1 MKQASDSKTFR
12 LEIVSA
18 ERNLFSGDADLVVVP
33 GVDGELGIF
42 PNHTP
47 LLTKIKPGTLK
58 FHAKDESEETFL
70 FVAGGFLEVQPTVV
84 TVLADTVVRGEEIDQ
99 ARAEEA
105 RRIAEEAISRA
116 PEDKIAL
123 ATAQAELS
131 YAVAELRTLQKY
143 RLGVKHRLK

>member
-1 MKQASDSKTFR
+1 MEQASNSKTLR

-18 ERNLFSGDADLVVVP
+18 ERNLFSGDASFVVVP
-33 GVDGELGIF
+33 GVDGELGIY

-47 LLTKIKPGTLK
+47 LLTRIKPGTLK
-58 FHAKDESEETFL
+58 FHAKDQSEETLF
-70 FVAGGFLEVQPTVV
+70 FVAGGFLEIQPTVV

-105 RRIAEEAISRA
+105 KRNAEEAIARA

-131 YAVAELRTLQKY
+131 YAMAELRTLQKY
-143 RLGVKHRLK
+143 KARS

>member
-1 MKQASDSKTFR
+1 MERSSNAKTFR

-18 ERNLFSGDADLVVVP
+18 ERSLFSGEANFVVVP

-47 LLTKIKPGTLK
+47 LLTRIKPGTLK
-58 FHAKDESEETFL
+58 FHAKDESEETLF

-99 ARAEEA
+99 ARAEESK
-105 RRIAEEAISRA
+105 RNAEEAISKA

-131 YAVAELRTLQKY
+131 YAMAELRTLQKY
-143 RLGVKHRLK
+143 KARS

>member
-1 MKQASDSKTFR
+1 MERSSNAKTFR

-18 ERNLFSGDADLVVVP
+18 ERSLFSGEANFVVVP

-47 LLTKIKPGTLK
+47 LLTRIKPGTLK
-58 FHAKDESEETFL
+58 FHAKDEFEETLF

-99 ARAEEA
+99 ARAEESM
-105 RRIAEEAISRA
+105 RNAEEAISKA

-131 YAVAELRTLQKY
+131 YAMAELRTLQKY
-143 RLGVKHRLK
+143 KARS

>member
-1 MKQASDSKTFR
+1 MEQPSNSKTFR

-18 ERNLFSGDADLVVVP
+18 ERSLFSGEANFVVVP

-58 FHAKDESEETFL
+58 FQAKDESKETLF

-99 ARAEEA
+99 ARAEES
-105 RRIAEEAISRA
+105 RRNAEEAISKT

-131 YAVAELRTLQKY
+131 YAMAELRTLQKY
-143 RLGVKHRLK
+143 KARS

>member
-1 MKQASDSKTFR
+1 MEQVSISKTFR

-18 ERNLFSGDADLVVVP
+18 EQSLFSGEANFVVVP
-33 GVDGELGIF
+33 GVDGELGIY

-58 FHAKDESEETFL
+58 FHAKDESVETLF

-99 ARAEEA
+99 VRAEEA
-105 RRIAEEAISRA
+105 KRNAEEAIAKA
-116 PEDKIAL
+116 PEDKTAL

-131 YAVAELRTLQKY
+131 YAMAELRTLQKY
-143 RLGVKHRLK
+143 KARS

>member
-1 MKQASDSKTFR
+1 MERSSNAKTFR

-18 ERNLFSGDADLVVVP
+18 ERSLFSGEANFVVVP

-47 LLTKIKPGTLK
+47 LLTRIKPGTLK
-58 FHAKDESEETFL
+58 FHAKDESEETLF

-99 ARAEEA
+99 ARAEESM
-105 RRIAEEAISRA
+105 RNAEEAISKA

-131 YAVAELRTLQKY
+131 YAMAELRTLQKY
-143 RLGVKHRLK
+143 KTRS

>member
-1 MKQASDSKTFR
+1 MEQSSNAKTFR

-18 ERNLFSGDADLVVVP
+18 ERSLFSGEANFVVVP

-58 FHAKDESEETFL
+58 FHAKDESEETLF

-131 YAVAELRTLQKY
+131 YAMAELRTLQKY
-143 RLGVKHRLK
+143 KARS

>member
-1 MKQASDSKTFR
+1 MEQSTNAKTFQ

-18 ERNLFSGDADLVVVP
+18 ERSLFSGEANFVVVP

-58 FHAKDESEETFL
+58 FHAKDESEETLF

-84 TVLADTVVRGEEIDQ
+84 TVLADTAVRGEEIDQ

-105 RRIAEEAISRA
+105 RRIAEEAISKA

-131 YAVAELRTLQKY
+131 YAMAELRTLQKY
-143 RLGVKHRLK
+143 KARS

>member
-1 MKQASDSKTFR
+1 MEQSSDSKTFR

-18 ERNLFSGDADLVVVP
+18 ERSLYSGEANFVVVP

-58 FHAKDESEETFL
+58 FHAKDESEETL
-70 FVAGGFLEVQPTVV
+70 FFIAGGFLEVQPTVV
-84 TVLADTVVRGEEIDQ
+84 TVLADTVIRGVEIDQ
-99 ARAEEA
+99 ARAEES
-105 RRIAEEAISRA
+105 RRNAEEAISKA

-131 YAVAELRTLQKY
+131 YAMAELRTLQKY
-143 RLGVKHRLK
+143 KARS

>member
-1 MKQASDSKTFR
+1 MQQASNSKTFR

-18 ERNLFSGDADLVVVP
+18 ERNLFSGEASFVVVP
-33 GVDGELGIF
+33 GVDGELGIY

-58 FHAKDESEETFL
+58 FQTTNKSEETLF
-70 FVAGGFLEVQPTVV
+70 FVAGGFLEIQPTVV

-105 RRIAEEAISRA
+105 RRIAEEAILRA

-143 RLGVKHRLK
+143 KARG

>member
-1 MKQASDSKTFR
+1 MERSSNAKTFR

-18 ERNLFSGDADLVVVP
+18 ERSLFSGEANFVVVP
-33 GVDGELGIF
+33 GIDGELGIF

-58 FHAKDESEETFL
+58 FHAKDESEETLF

-84 TVLADTVVRGEEIDQ
+84 TVLADTVIRGEEIDQ
-99 ARAEEA
+99 ARAEESKKK
-105 RRIAEEAISRA
+105 AEEAISKA

-131 YAVAELRTLQKY
+131 YAMAELRTLQKY
-143 RLGVKHRLK
+143 KARS

>member
-1 MKQASDSKTFR
+1 MEQVSISKTFR

-18 ERNLFSGDADLVVVP
+18 EQSLFSGEANFVVVP
-33 GVDGELGIF
+33 GVDGELGIY

-58 FHAKDESEETFL
+58 FHPKDESVETLF

-105 RRIAEEAISRA
+105 KRNAEEAIAKA

-131 YAVAELRTLQKY
+131 YATAELRTLQKY
-143 RLGVKHRLK
+143 KARS

>member
-1 MKQASDSKTFR
+1 MEQSSNAKIFR

-18 ERNLFSGDADLVVVP
+18 ERSLFSGEASFVVVP

-58 FHAKDESEETFL
+58 FQAKDESEETLF

-84 TVLADTVVRGEEIDQ
+84 TVLADTVVRGEEIDE

-105 RRIAEEAISRA
+105 RRIAEEAISRD

-131 YAVAELRTLQKY
+131 YAMAELRTLQKY
-143 RLGVKHRLK
+143 KARS

>member
-1 MKQASDSKTFR
+1 MERSSNAKAFR

-18 ERNLFSGDADLVVVP
+18 ERSLFSGEANFVVVP

-58 FHAKDESEETFL
+58 FHAKDESEETLF

-99 ARAEEA
+99 ARAEESK
-105 RRIAEEAISRA
+105 RNAEEAISKA

-131 YAVAELRTLQKY
+131 YAMAELRTLQKY
-143 RLGVKHRLK
+143 KSRS

>member
-1 MKQASDSKTFR
+1 MVQSSNAKTFR

-18 ERNLFSGDADLVVVP
+18 ERSLFSGEANFVVVP
-33 GVDGELGIF
+33 GVDGDLGIF

-58 FHAKDESEETFL
+58 FHAKDESEETLF

-99 ARAEEA
+99 ARAEESK
-105 RRIAEEAISRA
+105 RNAEEAISKA

-131 YAVAELRTLQKY
+131 YAMAELRTLQKY
-143 RLGVKHRLK
+143 KARS

>member
-1 MKQASDSKTFR
+1 MVQGSNSKTFQ

-18 ERNLFSGDADLVVVP
+18 ERSLFSGEANFAVVP

-47 LLTKIKPGTLK
+47 LLTQIKPGTLK

-143 RLGVKHRLK
+143 KSRG

>member
-1 MKQASDSKTFR
+1 MEQSSDSKTFR

-18 ERNLFSGDADLVVVP
+18 ERSLYSGEANFVVVP

-58 FHAKDESEETFL
+58 FHAKDESEETL
-70 FVAGGFLEVQPTVV
+70 FFIAGGFLEVQPTVV

-99 ARAEEA
+99 ARAEESK
-105 RRIAEEAISRA
+105 RNAELTISKA

-131 YAVAELRTLQKY
+131 YAMAELRTLQKY
-143 RLGVKHRLK
+143 KSRS

>member
-1 MKQASDSKTFR
+1 MERSSNTKTFR

-18 ERNLFSGDADLVVVP
+18 ERSLFSGEANFVVVP

-58 FHAKDESEETFL
+58 FHAKEESEETLF

-84 TVLADTVVRGEEIDQ
+84 TVLADTVIRGEEIDQ
-99 ARAEEA
+99 ARAEESKKK
-105 RRIAEEAISRA
+105 AEEAISKA

-131 YAVAELRTLQKY
+131 YAMAELRTLQKY
-143 RLGVKHRLK
+143 KTRS

>member
-1 MKQASDSKTFR
+1 MERSSNAKTFR

-18 ERNLFSGDADLVVVP
+18 ERSLFSGEANFVVVP

-58 FHAKDESEETFL
+58 FHAKDEPEETLF

-84 TVLADTVVRGEEIDQ
+84 TVLADTVIRGEEIDQ
-99 ARAEEA
+99 ARAEELKKK
-105 RRIAEEAISRA
+105 AEEAISKA

-131 YAVAELRTLQKY
+131 YAMAELRTLQKY
-143 RLGVKHRLK
+143 KTRS

>member
-1 MKQASDSKTFR
+1 MDQSSNAKTFR
-12 LEIVSA
+12 LEIVSS
-18 ERNLFSGDADLVVVP
+18 ERSLFSGDANFVVVP

-58 FHAKDESEETFL
+58 FHAKDESKETFL

-105 RRIAEEAISRA
+105 RRESRRGNFKS
-116 PEDKIAL
+116 PRR
-123 ATAQAELS
+123 QNSLS
-131 YAVAELRTLQKY
+131 YCAS
-143 RLGVKHRLK
+143 

>member
-1 MKQASDSKTFR
+1 MERSSNAKTFR

-18 ERNLFSGDADLVVVP
+18 ERSLFSGEANFVVVP

-58 FHAKDESEETFL
+58 FHAKDEPEETLF

-84 TVLADTVVRGEEIDQ
+84 TVLADTVVRSEEIDQ
-99 ARAEEA
+99 ARAEESK
-105 RRIAEEAISRA
+105 RNAEEAISKA

-131 YAVAELRTLQKY
+131 YAMAELRTLQKY
-143 RLGVKHRLK
+143 KSRS

>member
-1 MKQASDSKTFR
+1 MERSSNAKTFR

-18 ERNLFSGDADLVVVP
+18 ERSLFSGEANFVVVP

-58 FHAKDESEETFL
+58 FHAKDESEETLF

-99 ARAEEA
+99 ARAEESK
-105 RRIAEEAISRA
+105 RNAEEAISKA

-131 YAVAELRTLQKY
+131 YAMAELRALQEYKA
-143 RLGVKHRLK
+143 RS

>member
-1 MKQASDSKTFR
+1 MERSSNAKTFR

-18 ERNLFSGDADLVVVP
+18 ERSLFSGEANFVVVP

-47 LLTKIKPGTLK
+47 LLTRIKPGTLK
-58 FHAKDESEETFL
+58 FHAKDESEETLF

-99 ARAEEA
+99 ARAEESK
-105 RRIAEEAISRA
+105 RNAEEAISKA

-131 YAVAELRTLQKY
+131 YAMAELRTLQKY
-143 RLGVKHRLK
+143 KTRS

>member
-1 MKQASDSKTFR
+1 MEQASNLKTFR

-18 ERNLFSGDADLVVVP
+18 ERNLFSGEANFVVVP
-33 GVDGELGIF
+33 GVDGELGIY

-105 RRIAEEAISRA
+105 RRNAEEAISRA

-131 YAVAELRTLQKY
+131 YAMAELRTLQKY
-143 RLGVKHRLK
+143 KARS

>member
-1 MKQASDSKTFR
+1 MERPSNAKTFR

-18 ERNLFSGDADLVVVP
+18 ERSLFSGEANFVVVP

-58 FHAKDESEETFL
+58 FHAKDESEESLF

-84 TVLADTVVRGEEIDQ
+84 TVLADTAIRGEEIDQ
-99 ARAEEA
+99 ARAEDA
-105 RRIAEEAISRA
+105 RRNAEEAIAKA

-131 YAVAELRTLQKY
+131 YAMAELRTLQKY
-143 RLGVKHRLK
+143 KARS

>member
-1 MKQASDSKTFR
+1 MERSSNAKTFR

-18 ERNLFSGDADLVVVP
+18 ERSLFSGEANFVVVP

-47 LLTKIKPGTLK
+47 LLTRIKPGTLK
-58 FHAKDESEETFL
+58 FHAKDKAEENLF
-70 FVAGGFLEVQPTVV
+70 FVAGGFLEVQPTLV

-99 ARAEEA
+99 ARAEELK
-105 RRIAEEAISRA
+105 RNAEEAIAKA

-131 YAVAELRTLQKY
+131 YAMAELRTLQKY
-143 RLGVKHRLK
+143 KARS

>member
-1 MKQASDSKTFR
+1 MEQSSDSKTFR

-18 ERNLFSGDADLVVVP
+18 ELSLYSGEANFVVVP

-58 FHAKDESEETFL
+58 FHAKDESEETL
-70 FVAGGFLEVQPTVV
+70 FFIAGGFLEVQPTVV

-99 ARAEEA
+99 ARAEESK
-105 RRIAEEAISRA
+105 RNAELAISKA

-123 ATAQAELS
+123 AAAQAELS
-131 YAVAELRTLQKY
+131 YAMAKLRTLQKY
-143 RLGVKHRLK
+143 KSRS

>member
-1 MKQASDSKTFR
+1 MEQVSISKTFR

-18 ERNLFSGDADLVVVP
+18 EQSLFSGEANFVVVP
-33 GVDGELGIF
+33 GVDGELGIY

-58 FHAKDESEETFL
+58 FHPKDESVETLF

-84 TVLADTVVRGEEIDQ
+84 TVLADTVVRSEEIDQ

-105 RRIAEEAISRA
+105 KRNAEEAIAKA

-131 YAVAELRTLQKY
+131 YAMAELRTLQKY
-143 RLGVKHRLK
+143 KARS

>member
-1 MKQASDSKTFR
+1 MERSSNAKTFR

-18 ERNLFSGDADLVVVP
+18 ERSLFSGEANFVVVP
-33 GVDGELGIF
+33 GVDGELGVF

-47 LLTKIKPGTLK
+47 LLTRIKPGTLK
-58 FHAKDESEETFL
+58 FHAKDESEETLF
-70 FVAGGFLEVQPTVV
+70 FVAGGFLEVQPAVV

-99 ARAEEA
+99 ARAEESM
-105 RRIAEEAISRA
+105 RNAEEAISKA

-131 YAVAELRTLQKY
+131 YAMAELRTLQKY
-143 RLGVKHRLK
+143 KARS

>member
-1 MKQASDSKTFR
+1 MEQASNSKTFR

-18 ERNLFSGDADLVVVP
+18 ERNLFSGEASFVVVP
-33 GVDGELGIF
+33 GVDGELGVY

-58 FHAKDESEETFL
+58 FRVKDESEETLF
-70 FVAGGFLEVQPTVV
+70 FVAGGFLEIQPTLV

-99 ARAEEA
+99 ARAEESK
-105 RRIAEEAISRA
+105 RNAELAISKA
-116 PEDKIAL
+116 PDDKISL

-131 YAVAELRTLQKY
+131 YAMAELRTLQKY
-143 RLGVKHRLK
+143 KARS

>member
-1 MKQASDSKTFR
+1 MEQSTDAKTFR

-18 ERNLFSGDADLVVVP
+18 ERSLFSGEAKFVVVP

-58 FHAKDESEETFL
+58 FHAKEESEETLF

-84 TVLADTVVRGEEIDQ
+84 TVLADTVIRGEEIDQ

-105 RRIAEEAISRA
+105 KRIAEEAISKA

-131 YAVAELRTLQKY
+131 YAMAELRTLQKY
-143 RLGVKHRLK
+143 KARS

>member
-1 MKQASDSKTFR
+1 MEQSTNAKTFQ

-18 ERNLFSGDADLVVVP
+18 ERSLFSGEANFVVVP

-58 FHAKDESEETFL
+58 FHAKDESEETLF

-84 TVLADTVVRGEEIDQ
+84 TVLADTAVRGEEIDQ

-105 RRIAEEAISRA
+105 RRIAEEAISKA

-131 YAVAELRTLQKY
+131 YAMAELRTLQKY
-143 RLGVKHRLK
+143 KTRS

>member
-1 MKQASDSKTFR
+1 MERSSNAKTFR

-18 ERNLFSGDADLVVVP
+18 ERSLFSGEANFVVVP
-33 GVDGELGIF
+33 GVDGDLGIF

-58 FHAKDESEETFL
+58 FHAKDEPEETLF

-84 TVLADTVVRGEEIDQ
+84 TVLADTVIRGEEIDQ
-99 ARAEEA
+99 ARAEESKKK
-105 RRIAEEAISRA
+105 AEEAISKA

-131 YAVAELRTLQKY
+131 YAMAELRTLQKY
-143 RLGVKHRLK
+143 KSRS

>member
-1 MKQASDSKTFR
+1 MEQSSSAKTFR

-18 ERNLFSGDADLVVVP
+18 ERSLFSGEANFVVVP

-58 FHAKDESEETFL
+58 FHAKDESEETLF

-99 ARAEEA
+99 ARAEESK
-105 RRIAEEAISRA
+105 RNAEEAISKA

-131 YAVAELRTLQKY
+131 YAMAELRTLQKY
-143 RLGVKHRLK
+143 KARS

>member
-1 MKQASDSKTFR
+1 MERSSDAKTFR

-18 ERNLFSGDADLVVVP
+18 ERSLFSGEANFVVVP

-58 FHAKDESEETFL
+58 FHAKDESEETLF

-99 ARAEEA
+99 ARAEELK
-105 RRIAEEAISRA
+105 RNAEEAISKA

-131 YAVAELRTLQKY
+131 YAMAELRTLQKY
-143 RLGVKHRLK
+143 KSRS

>member
-1 MKQASDSKTFR
+1 MR
-12 LEIVSA
+12 W
-18 ERNLFSGDADLVVVP
+18 
-33 GVDGELGIF
+33 GVWNF

-58 FHAKDESEETFL
+58 FHAKDESKETFL
-70 FVAGGFLEVQPTVV
+70 FVAGGFIEVQPTVV

-105 RRIAEEAISRA
+105 RRIAEEAISRD

-131 YAVAELRTLQKY
+131 YAMAELRTLQKY
-143 RLGVKHRLK
+143 KARS

>member
-1 MKQASDSKTFR
+1 MERSSNAKTFR

-18 ERNLFSGDADLVVVP
+18 ERSLFSGEANFVVVP
-33 GVDGELGIF
+33 GVDGDLGIF

-58 FHAKDESEETFL
+58 FHAKDESEETLF

-84 TVLADTVVRGEEIDQ
+84 TVLADTVIRGEEIDQ
-99 ARAEEA
+99 ARAEESKKK
-105 RRIAEEAISRA
+105 AEEAISKA

-131 YAVAELRTLQKY
+131 YAMAELRTLQKY
-143 RLGVKHRLK
+143 KTRS